1 MKTSKILYV
10 GGNAHV
16 AAVHR
21 QDGTFLWK
29 TKLTAWLVVVGL
41 ALLGREF
48 RWQRIRTRRLPR
60 SALLLAALGALAAGV
75 TAQAGAG
82 PGTARDAGNPYVGGW
97 ALTLPGG
104 WPAWLGVEEERG
116 QLRASWVWMDGTF
129 GPLAEARLAD
139 GTLVMTRRLPAP
151 DIIETITASA
161 DGDTLELVKVTPGPN
176 GQGETKFAF
185 VGHRLPPL
193 PPAPDLARVRFGAPI
208 LLFNGRD
215 LSGWRLSS
223 AAAEAF
229 HARAGHLRD
238 RSGQPL
244 AYPTG
249 ENGWRARDGL
259 LVNDPRQDEG
269 KPYKAY
275 GNLRTDREF
284 EDFRLTL
291 EVRVPKQGLSGVFLR
306 GVYEVQV
313 ADSQGRLLRSNSMG
327 GVYSRL
333 TPTVAAEQPSG
344 AWQTLDLTL
353 VDRHVTVVLNGTKII
368 DNQPVPGSTPWALWS
383 DVTRPGPVY
392 LRGDQ
397 TGVEYRNLVLRPV
410 IP

>member
-1 MKTSKILYV
+1 MKSSQK
-10 GGNAHV
+10 
-16 AAVHR
+16 
-21 QDGTFLWK
+21 
-29 TKLTAWLVVVGL
+29 
-41 ALLGREF
+41 
-48 RWQRIRTRRLPR
+48 IRTRPLPR
-60 SALLLAALGALAAGV
+60 SVLLWAALWALAAGV
-75 TAQAGAG
+75 TAQSGAG
-82 PGTARDAGNPYVGGW
+82 PGTARAAGIPYVGGW

-104 WPAWLGVEEERG
+104 WPAWLGVEEDGG
-116 QLRASWVWMDGTF
+116 QLRASLVWMDGTF
-129 GPLAEARLAD
+129 GPLAEARLTD
-139 GTLVMTRRLPAP
+139 RTLVLTRRLPTR
-151 DIIETITASA
+151 DVIETITASVE
-161 DGDTLELVKVTPGPN
+161 GDTLELLKLTPGQN

-208 LLFNGRD
+208 KLFNGRD

-238 RSGQPL
+238 LSGQPL

-249 ENGWRARDGL
+249 ENGWSARDGL
-259 LVNDPRQDEG
+259 LVNDPRQEDG
-269 KPYKAY
+269 TPYKAY

-291 EVRVPKQGLSGVFLR
+291 EVRVPKQGLSGIFLR
-306 GVYEVQV
+306 GVYEVPV
-313 ADSQGRLLRSNSMG
+313 ADSHGRPLRCNSMG

-344 AWQTLDLTL
+344 VWQTLDLTL

-368 DNQPVPGSTPWALWS
+368 ANQPVLGSTPWALWS
-383 DVTRPGPVY
+383 DVTRPGPVH

-397 TGVEYRNLVLRPV
+397 TSIEYRNLVLRPV